1 MGQIEEYKRMYQ
13 QEAALRKQTEA
24 LLQEVQVDL
33 KVVQEQ
39 IPKEVSGE
47 GTQER
52 WRIGDCLELAKEKQ
66 QLR

>member
-1 MGQIEEYKRMYQ
+1 MYQ

-33 KVVQEQ
+33 KAVQEQ
-39 IPKEVSGE
+39 MPKEVRAE
-47 GTQER
+47 GAQER
-52 WRIGDCLELAKEKQ
+52 WRIGDCLELTKEKQ

>member
-1 MGQIEEYKRMYQ
+1 MYQ
-13 QEAALRKQTEA
+13 QEAALRKQGEA

-33 KVVQEQ
+33 RTVQEQ
-39 IPKEVSGE
+39 LPKEVRGE

-52 WRIGDCLELAKEKQ
+52 WRIGDCLELAREKQ